1 LKSIRLASEELTK
14 ALGKHGPSEN
24 YVNQSL
30 GKLPNLQGCGIIT
43 ERSEEVAV
51 AEGLFRFV
59 GSAQK

>member
-1 LKSIRLASEELTK
+1 M
-14 ALGKHGPSEN
+14 GPSEN